1 MKRNITSILFFGLI
15 ISTAFSQKH
24 LDLTSC
30 KYNPE
35 LKTTKFSYISDYS
48 FVIDIPGNWT
58 FLKQNNS
65 SKDFVFSDSLKH
77 QLYIF
82 VGGKGKDTFNK
93 TNLNDSSFVKAFYK
107 WDVDWILASDSNS
120 KSEIVENEIGRYI
133 LCKINS
139 SKKTL
144 TSLYGL
150 KKSYGVRFTLISD
163 ISDKEREDFIKALY
177 ENLK

>member
-1 MKRNITSILFFGLI
+1 MLIETVSGNYKKQKMKRYITTILFFGLI

-82 VGGKGKDTFNK
+82 VGGKGTSTFNK
-93 TNLNDSSFVKAFYK
+93 TNLNDSSLS
-107 WDVDWILASDSNS
+107 IR
-120 KSEIVENEIGRYI
+120 I
-133 LCKINS
+133 S
-139 SKKTL
+139 SMLPRK
-144 TSLYGL
+144 
-150 KKSYGVRFTLISD
+150 
-163 ISDKEREDFIKALY
+163 
-177 ENLK
+177 